1 VREDEK
7 LWQREE
13 LYRELNGG
21 VLSTFGGGVMS
32 TLVGMEIP
40 GQLFQ
45 LKNGC
50 DITQ

>member
-1 VREDEK
+1 VREDGM
-7 LWQREE
+7 LWQRGE
-13 LYRELNGG
+13 LYQELNGG

-45 LKNGC
+45 LTNGC